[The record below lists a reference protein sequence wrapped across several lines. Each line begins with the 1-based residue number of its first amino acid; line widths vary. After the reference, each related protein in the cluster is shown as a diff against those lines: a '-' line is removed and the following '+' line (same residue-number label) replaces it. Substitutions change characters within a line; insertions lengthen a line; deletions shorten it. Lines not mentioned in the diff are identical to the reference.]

1 MTWHKLGYIIVSKQ
15 YIKYLYRGDGVDI
28 QTFIDKRKE
37 LGLSQKE
44 LSNGICTQATLSKFE
59 NNGKIPSLKILI
71 QLCNRLGLSLD
82 SIIGVTDSKSQK
94 VIKQMNKAEFNLIIQ
109 EYEDSWNIIKSIN
122 VDDLEN
128 DKDALMQYY
137 YLKGYLNVLD
147 GGDLFDAVFD
157 FNRILSELDAQ
168 GETIFTFLSFV
179 GMGMVYAKQG
189 DDGKSEYYFSKVFND
204 IYTMSID
211 DVSKIWRYIN
221 IIFYCALYY
230 SERSD
235 LETANALLN
244 YGVKICSENH
254 VTYYIARIYAQLAMN
269 ESRVNGSNKKVR
281 GYMNK
286 ALVFSEFNQNAKE
299 IEVIKRWVASNKL

>member
-1 MTWHKLGYIIVSKQ
+1 M
-15 YIKYLYRGDGVDI
+15 DI
-28 QTFIDKRKE
+28 QTFIDKRKK

-71 QLCNRLGLSLD
+71 QLCNRLDLSLD
-82 SIIGVTDSKSQK
+82 SIIGVSDNKSQQ

-109 EYEDSWNIIKSIN
+109 EYEDSWEIIKSIDPKDLA
-122 VDDLEN
+122 DDR
-128 DKDALMQYY
+128 DAMMQYY

-147 GGDLFDAVFD
+147 DGDLFDAVFD
-157 FNRILSELDAQ
+157 FNRILSELDGR

-189 DDGKSEYYFSKVFND
+189 DDQKSEYYFSKVFSN

-211 DVSKIWRYIN
+211 DVNKIWRYIN
-221 IIFYCALYY
+221 IIFYCAIYY
-230 SERSD
+230 SERND
-235 LETANALLN
+235 LETANALLK
-244 YGVKICSENH
+244 YGVKICAQNH

-269 ESRVNGSNKKVR
+269 ESRVNGNNKKVR
-281 GYMNK
+281 NFMNK
-286 ALVFSEFNQNAKE
+286 ALVFSEFNQNEKE
-299 IEVIKRWVASNKL
+299 IALIKRWVASNKL

>member
-1 MTWHKLGYIIVSKQ
+1 
-15 YIKYLYRGDGVDI
+15 VDI
-28 QTFIDKRKE
+28 QAFIDKRKE

-71 QLCNRLGLSLD
+71 KLCNRLGLSLD
-82 SIIGVTDSKSQK
+82 SIIGVNDSSSKKVAKEMSQ
-94 VIKQMNKAEFNLIIQ
+94 AEFNLIIQ
-109 EYEDSWNIIKSIN
+109 EYDDAWAIINKIDPDILN
-122 VDDLEN
+122 N
-128 DKDALMQYY
+128 DKNLLMQYY
-137 YLKGYLNVLD
+137 YLRGYLNVLD
-147 GGDLFDAVFD
+147 DGDLFDAVFD
-157 FNRILSELDAQ
+157 FNRILSELDTR

-189 DDGKSEYYFSKVFND
+189 DDSKSEYYFSKVFNN

-221 IIFYCALYY
+221 IIFYSAIYY
-230 SERSD
+230 SEKQD

-244 YGVKICSENH
+244 YGVKVCAENH

-269 ESRVNGSNKKVR
+269 ENRVNGNNGKVQD
-281 GYMNK
+281 YIDK
-286 ALVFSEFNQNAKE
+286 ALVFSEFNGNKKE
-299 IEVIKRWVASNKL
+299 IEVIKRWVKANNL

>member
-1 MTWHKLGYIIVSKQ
+1 M
-15 YIKYLYRGDGVDI
+15 DI
-28 QTFIDKRKE
+28 QAFIDKRKE

-71 QLCNRLGLSLD
+71 KLCNRLGLSLD
-82 SIIGVTDSKSQK
+82 SIIGVNDSSSKKVAKEMSQ
-94 VIKQMNKAEFNLIIQ
+94 AEFNLIIQ
-109 EYEDSWNIIKSIN
+109 EYDDAWTIINKIDSDSLN
-122 VDDLEN
+122 N
-128 DKDALMQYY
+128 DKNLLMQYY
-137 YLKGYLNVLD
+137 YLRGYLNVLD
-147 GGDLFDAVFD
+147 DGDLFDAVFD
-157 FNRILSELDAQ
+157 FNRILSELDTR

-189 DDGKSEYYFSKVFND
+189 DDTKSEYYFSKVFNN

-221 IIFYCALYY
+221 IIFYCAIYY
-230 SERSD
+230 SEKQD

-244 YGVKICSENH
+244 YGVKVCAENH

-269 ESRVNGSNKKVR
+269 ENRVNGNNEKVQ
-281 GYMNK
+281 GYIDK
-286 ALVFSEFNQNAKE
+286 ALVFSEFNGNKKE
-299 IEVIKRWVASNKL
+299 IEVIKRWVKANNL

>member
-1 MTWHKLGYIIVSKQ
+1 M
-15 YIKYLYRGDGVDI
+15 DI
-28 QTFIDKRKE
+28 QAFIDKRKE

-71 QLCNRLGLSLD
+71 KLCNRLGLSLD
-82 SIIGVTDSKSQK
+82 SIIGVNDSSSKKVAKEMSQ
-94 VIKQMNKAEFNLIIQ
+94 AEFNLIIQ
-109 EYEDSWNIIKSIN
+109 EYDDAWAIINKIDPDILN
-122 VDDLEN
+122 N
-128 DKDALMQYY
+128 DKNLLMQYY
-137 YLKGYLNVLD
+137 YLRGYLNVLD
-147 GGDLFDAVFD
+147 DGDLFDAVFD
-157 FNRILSELDAQ
+157 FNRILSELDTR

-189 DDGKSEYYFSKVFND
+189 DDSKSEYYFSKVFNN

-221 IIFYCALYY
+221 IIFYSAIYY
-230 SERSD
+230 SEKQD

-244 YGVKICSENH
+244 YGVKVCAENH

-269 ESRVNGSNKKVR
+269 ENRVNGNNEKVQD
-281 GYMNK
+281 YIDK
-286 ALVFSEFNQNAKE
+286 ALVFSEFNGNKKE
-299 IEVIKRWVASNKL
+299 IEVIKRWVKANNL

>member
-1 MTWHKLGYIIVSKQ
+1 M
-15 YIKYLYRGDGVDI
+15 DI
-28 QTFIDKRKE
+28 QTFIEKRKE

-82 SIIGVTDSKSQK
+82 SIIGVTNSKSQQ
-94 VIKQMNKAEFNLIIQ
+94 VIQHMNKAEFNLIIT
-109 EYEDSWNIIKSIN
+109 EYEDSWNIIRAIN
-122 VDDLEN
+122 VDDLEH

-157 FNRILSELDAQ
+157 FNRILSELDSK

-189 DDGKSEYYFSKVFND
+189 DDNKSEYYFSKVFNN

-211 DVSKIWRYIN
+211 DVTKIWRYIN

-230 SERSD
+230 SERND
-235 LETANALLN
+235 LETANTLLN

-269 ESRVNGSNKKVR
+269 ESRVNGNNKKVR
-281 GYMNK
+281 GFMNK
-286 ALVFSEFNQNAKE
+286 ALVFSEFNRNTKE
-299 IEVIKRWVASNKL
+299 IAVIKRWVASNKM

>member
-1 MTWHKLGYIIVSKQ
+1 
-15 YIKYLYRGDGVDI
+15 VDI

-82 SIIGVTDSKSQK
+82 SIIGVTDGKSQR
-94 VIKQMNKAEFNLIIQ
+94 VIKQMNQAEFNLIIQ
-109 EYEDSWNIIKSIN
+109 EYDDSWGIIKAI
-122 VDDLEN
+122 DPKDLEGDRN
-128 DKDALMQYY
+128 ALMQYY

-147 GGDLFDAVFD
+147 DGDLFDAVFD
-157 FNRILSELDAQ
+157 FNRILSELDIH

-189 DDGKSEYYFSKVFND
+189 DNSKSEYYFSKVFND

-230 SERSD
+230 SERND
-235 LETANALLN
+235 LETANALLE
-244 YGVKICSENH
+244 YGVKVCAENH

-269 ESRVNGSNKKVR
+269 ESRVNGNNKKVR
-281 GYMNK
+281 GLMNK
-286 ALVFSEFNQNAKE
+286 ALVFSEFNQNEKE
-299 IEVIKRWVASNKL
+299 IEVIKRWVASNKV

>member
-1 MTWHKLGYIIVSKQ
+1 MKF
-15 YIKYLYRGDGVDI
+15 LYRGDGVDI
-28 QTFIDKRKE
+28 QTFIDKRKK

-71 QLCNRLGLSLD
+71 QLCNRLDLSLD
-82 SIIGVTDSKSQK
+82 SIIGVSDNKSQQ

-109 EYEDSWNIIKSIN
+109 EYEDSWKIIKSIDPKDLA
-122 VDDLEN
+122 DDR
-128 DKDALMQYY
+128 DAMMQYY

-147 GGDLFDAVFD
+147 DGDLFDAVFD
-157 FNRILSELDAQ
+157 FNRILSELDSR

-189 DDGKSEYYFSKVFND
+189 DDQKSEYYFSKVFSN

-211 DVSKIWRYIN
+211 DVNKIWRYIN
-221 IIFYCALYY
+221 IIFYCAIYY
-230 SERSD
+230 SERND
-235 LETANALLN
+235 LETANALLK
-244 YGVKICSENH
+244 YGVKICAENH

-269 ESRVNGSNKKVR
+269 ESRVNGNNKKVR
-281 GYMNK
+281 NFMNK
-286 ALVFSEFNQNAKE
+286 ALVFSEFNQNEKE
-299 IEVIKRWVASNKL
+299 IALIKRWVASNKL

>member
-1 MTWHKLGYIIVSKQ
+1 MKF
-15 YIKYLYRGDGVDI
+15 LYRGDGVDI
-28 QTFIDKRKE
+28 QTFIDKRKK

-71 QLCNRLGLSLD
+71 QLCNRLDLSLD
-82 SIIGVTDSKSQK
+82 SIIGVSDNKSQQ

-109 EYEDSWNIIKSIN
+109 EYEDSWEIIKSIDPKDLA
-122 VDDLEN
+122 DDR
-128 DKDALMQYY
+128 DAMMQYY

-147 GGDLFDAVFD
+147 DGDLFDAVFD
-157 FNRILSELDAQ
+157 FNRILSELDGR

-189 DDGKSEYYFSKVFND
+189 DDQKSEYYFSKVFSN

-211 DVSKIWRYIN
+211 DVNKIWRYIN
-221 IIFYCALYY
+221 IIFYCAIYY
-230 SERSD
+230 SERND
-235 LETANALLN
+235 LETANALLK
-244 YGVKICSENH
+244 YGIKICAQNH

-269 ESRVNGSNKKVR
+269 ESRVNGNNKKVR
-281 GYMNK
+281 NFMNK
-286 ALVFSEFNQNAKE
+286 ALVFSEFNQNEKE
-299 IEVIKRWVASNKL
+299 IALIKRWVASNKL

>member
-1 MTWHKLGYIIVSKQ
+1 M
-15 YIKYLYRGDGVDI
+15 DI
-28 QTFIDKRKE
+28 QAFIDKRKE

-44 LSNGICTQATLSKFE
+44 LSNSICTQATLSKFE

-71 QLCNRLGLSLD
+71 QLCNRLDLSLD
-82 SIIGVTDSKSQK
+82 SIIGVSDSNSQK
-94 VIKQMNKAEFNLIIQ
+94 VVKEMNRAEFNLIIR
-109 EYEDSWNIIKSIN
+109 EYDDAWEIMKKIN
-122 VDDLEN
+122 VESLAN

-137 YLKGYLNVLD
+137 YLRGYLNVLD
-147 GGDLFDAVFD
+147 GKDLFDAVFD

-189 DDGKSEYYFSKVFND
+189 DDDKSEYYFSKVFND

-221 IIFYCALYY
+221 IIFYCAIYY
-230 SERSD
+230 SERSE

-244 YGVKICSENH
+244 YAVKICSENH

-269 ESRVNGSNKKVR
+269 ESRVNGNNKKVR
-281 GYMNK
+281 GLMNK
-286 ALVFSEFNQNAKE
+286 ALVFSEFNGNKKE
-299 IEVIKRWVASNKL
+299 IEVIKRWVVSNKN

>member
-1 MTWHKLGYIIVSKQ
+1 M
-15 YIKYLYRGDGVDI
+15 DI
-28 QTFIDKRKE
+28 QAFIDKRKE

-82 SIIGVTDSKSQK
+82 SIIGVSDTKSQK
-94 VIKQMNKAEFNLIIQ
+94 VIKEMNQAEFNLIIQ
-109 EYEDSWNIIKSIN
+109 EYEDSWKIIKSIN
-122 VDDLEN
+122 TDDLEN
-128 DKDALMQYY
+128 DRDALMQYY

-147 GGDLFDAVFD
+147 NGDLFDAVFD
-157 FNRILSELDAQ
+157 FNRILSELDTH

-189 DDGKSEYYFSKVFND
+189 DDQKSEYYFSKVFND

-211 DVSKIWRYIN
+211 DVTKIWRYIN

-230 SERSD
+230 SERNE
-235 LETANALLN
+235 LETANALLK
-244 YGVKICSENH
+244 YGVKICSQNH

-269 ESRVNGSNKKVR
+269 ESRVNGNNKKVR
-281 GYMNK
+281 NLMNK
-286 ALVFSEFNQNAKE
+286 ALVFSEFNQNKKE
-299 IEVIKRWVASNKL
+299 IEVIKRWVASNNI

>member
-1 MTWHKLGYIIVSKQ
+1 M
-15 YIKYLYRGDGVDI
+15 DI

-82 SIIGVTDSKSQK
+82 SIIGVKDNKCQK
-94 VIKQMNKAEFNLIIQ
+94 VVKQMNKAEFNLIIQ
-109 EYEDSWNIIKSIN
+109 EYKDAWKIIQSID
-122 VDDLEN
+122 VDDLIH
-128 DKDALMQYY
+128 DKEGLMQYY

-147 GGDLFDAVFD
+147 DGDLFDAVFD
-157 FNRILSELDAQ
+157 FNRIISELDTQ
-168 GETIFTFLSFV
+168 EETIFTFLSYV

-189 DDGKSEYYFSKVFND
+189 DDQKSEYYFSKVFNN

-211 DVSKIWRYIN
+211 DVTKIWRYIN
-221 IIFYCALYY
+221 IIFYCAIYY
-230 SERSD
+230 SERTD
-235 LETANALLN
+235 LETANTLLN
-244 YGVKICSENH
+244 YGVKVCAQNH

-269 ESRVNGSNKKVR
+269 ESRVNGYNKKVKN
-281 GYMNK
+281 YMNK
-286 ALVFSEFNQNAKE
+286 ALVFSEFNQNEKE
-299 IEVIKRWVASNKL
+299 VELIKRWVVGNKA

>member
-1 MTWHKLGYIIVSKQ
+1 VN
-15 YIKYLYRGDGVDI
+15 I
-28 QTFIDKRKE
+28 QAFIDKRKE

-82 SIIGVTDSKSQK
+82 SIIGVNDTNSQK
-94 VIKQMNKAEFNLIIQ
+94 VVQEMNKAEFNLIIQ
-109 EYEDSWNIIKSIN
+109 EYKGAWKIINAIN
-122 VDDLEN
+122 TDDLAN

-137 YLKGYLNVLD
+137 YLRGYLNVLD
-147 GGDLFDAVFD
+147 DGDLFDAVFD
-157 FNRILSELDAQ
+157 FNRILSELDAH

-189 DDGKSEYYFSKVFND
+189 DDQKSEYYFSKVFSE

-221 IIFYCALYY
+221 IIFYCAIYY
-230 SERSD
+230 SERNE

-244 YGVKICSENH
+244 YGVKVCAENH
-254 VTYYIARIYAQLAMN
+254 VTYYIARIYAQLALN
-269 ESRVNGSNKKVR
+269 ENRDGGNSKKVR
-281 GYMNK
+281 SYMNK
-286 ALVFSEFNQNAKE
+286 ALVFSEFNHNEKE
-299 IEVIKRWVASNKL
+299 IELIKRWVASNKV

>member
-1 MTWHKLGYIIVSKQ
+1 M
-15 YIKYLYRGDGVDI
+15 DI
-28 QTFIDKRKE
+28 QAFIDERKE

-71 QLCNRLGLSLD
+71 KLCNRLGLSLD
-82 SIIGVTDSKSQK
+82 SIIGVNDSSSKKVAKEMSQ
-94 VIKQMNKAEFNLIIQ
+94 AEFNLIIQ
-109 EYEDSWNIIKSIN
+109 EYDDAWAIINKIDPDILN
-122 VDDLEN
+122 N
-128 DKDALMQYY
+128 DKNLLMQYY
-137 YLKGYLNVLD
+137 YLRGYLNVLD
-147 GGDLFDAVFD
+147 DGDLFDAVFD
-157 FNRILSELDAQ
+157 FNRILSELDTR

-189 DDGKSEYYFSKVFND
+189 DDSKSEYYFSKVFNN

-221 IIFYCALYY
+221 IIFYSAIYY
-230 SERSD
+230 SEKQD

-244 YGVKICSENH
+244 YGVKVCAENH

-269 ESRVNGSNKKVR
+269 ENRVNGNNGKVQD
-281 GYMNK
+281 YIDK
-286 ALVFSEFNQNAKE
+286 ALVFSEFNGNKKE
-299 IEVIKRWVASNKL
+299 IEVIKRWVKANNL

>member
-1 MTWHKLGYIIVSKQ
+1 M
-15 YIKYLYRGDGVDI
+15 DI

-82 SIIGVTDSKSQK
+82 SIIGVTDSKSQQ

-109 EYEDSWNIIKSIN
+109 EYDDSWQIINAIN
-122 VDDLEN
+122 VDDLEH

-168 GETIFTFLSFV
+168 GETIFSFLSFV

-189 DDGKSEYYFSKVFND
+189 DDSKSEYYFSKVFND

-230 SERSD
+230 SERND
-235 LETANALLN
+235 LESANALLK
-244 YGVKICSENH
+244 YGVKVCSENH

-286 ALVFSEFNQNAKE
+286 ALVFSEFNQNTKE

>member
-1 MTWHKLGYIIVSKQ
+1 MKF
-15 YIKYLYRGDGVDI
+15 LYRGDGVDI
-28 QTFIDKRKE
+28 QTFIDKRKK

-71 QLCNRLGLSLD
+71 QLCNRLDLSLD
-82 SIIGVTDSKSQK
+82 SIIGVSDNKSQQ

-109 EYEDSWNIIKSIN
+109 EYEDSWEIIKSIN
-122 VDDLEN
+122 PKDLADDR
-128 DKDALMQYY
+128 DAMMQYY

-147 GGDLFDAVFD
+147 DGDLFDAVFD
-157 FNRILSELDAQ
+157 FNRILSELDGR

-189 DDGKSEYYFSKVFND
+189 DDQKSEYYFSKVFSN

-211 DVSKIWRYIN
+211 DVNKIWRYIN
-221 IIFYCALYY
+221 IIFYCAIYY
-230 SERSD
+230 SERND
-235 LETANALLN
+235 LETANALLK
-244 YGVKICSENH
+244 YGVKICAQNH

-269 ESRVNGSNKKVR
+269 ESRVNGNNKKVR
-281 GYMNK
+281 NFMNK
-286 ALVFSEFNQNAKE
+286 ALVFSEFNQNEKE
-299 IEVIKRWVASNKL
+299 IALIKRWVASNKL